1 MPVVELIKVSK
12 SYGGAPALTD
22 VDFTCTPGT
31 IHAVLGEN
39 GAGKST
45 MMKLLAGVV
54 APSSGSIHIDG
65 EPVTLAG
72 PRQAMERGIICM
84 FQELSLVP
92 DLSAHENI
100 VLARASHRAGFVRK
114 SSFAEA
120 DAALK
125 RIGAEHIPPNLP
137 IRHLSLADKQLVEIA
152 KALHARPQLL
162 ILDEATSALT
172 QNQVDRVFE
181 VLRELKAEGTGI
193 LFISHRLHEVD
204 TIADAISVFRNGRHI
219 ETFPAG
225 ARSRDEVVALMV
237 GQRLSEFFPPRIGP
251 KPDASTPPVL
261 QVDRLTWEPEI
272 SNVSFD
278 VRPGEIVGVAG
289 LDGQGQQHL
298 LQAIFGLLKGV
309 KGEVRVDGRTAP
321 SDPYHAKQP
330 WPGLALVPE
339 DRKTEGL
346 ILSLSIRENLRLASL
361 DRRHGGLMRGTTPEE
376 KRAGEA
382 LAAFDL
388 VYKSMDDPA
397 GSLSGG
403 NQQKVAIAKWLALGP
418 RVLLLMD
425 PTRGIDVRTKA
436 QIYGVL
442 RKLAAEGMAIVL
454 QSTDHEEMVH
464 LCDRVYVF
472 YRGSVNATLEGDA
485 LTSEK
490 LVAAC
495 LNLLDPRS
503 AAA

>member
-1 MPVVELIKVSK
+1 MPVVELTKVSK
-12 SYGGAPALTD
+12 SYGGAPALSD
-22 VDFTCTPGT
+22 IDFTCHPGV

-45 MMKLLAGVV
+45 LMKLLAGVV
-54 APSSGSIHIDG
+54 QPTTGTLRIDAADVSFSS
-65 EPVTLAG
+65 
-72 PRQAMERGIICM
+72 PRHAMERGIICM

-92 DLSAHENI
+92 DLSARENI
-100 VLARASHRAGFVRK
+100 VLARASHRVGFVRK
-114 SSFAEA
+114 SSFDEA
-120 DAALK
+120 RAALE
-125 RIGAEHIPPNLP
+125 RIGAGHVPLDLP

-152 KALHARPQLL
+152 KALHARPRLL

-172 QNQVDRVFE
+172 QNQVDRVFG

-204 TIADAISVFRNGRHI
+204 AIADVISVFRNGRHI

-225 ARSRDEVVALMV
+225 TRSRDEIVALMV

-251 KPDASTPPVL
+251 VPDAAARPVL
-261 QVDRLTWEPEI
+261 EVRDLTWEPEI
-272 SNVSFD
+272 SNVSLS
-278 VRPGEIVGVAG
+278 VRPGEIIGVAG

-309 KGEVRVDGRTAP
+309 KGDVLVDGKPAP
-321 SDPYHAKQP
+321 SDPHRAKQG

-361 DRRHGGLMRGTTPEE
+361 DRRRGGLMRGTTPEE
-376 KRAGEA
+376 KRAEEA

-464 LCDRVYVF
+464 MCDRVCVF
-472 YRGSVNATLEGDA
+472 YRGSVNTTLEGDA

-495 LNLLDPRS
+495 LNLVDAGS

>member
-1 MPVVELIKVSK
+1 MPVVELTKVSK

-22 VDFTCTPGT
+22 VDFTCNPGV

-45 MMKLLAGVV
+45 LMKLLAGVV
-54 APSSGSIHIDG
+54 QPTSGSIRIDAA
-65 EPVTLAG
+65 PVTIAS
-72 PRQAMERGIICM
+72 PRQAMNRGIICM

-92 DLSAHENI
+92 DLSAGENI
-100 VLARASHRAGFVRK
+100 VLARAAHRAGFVRK
-114 SSFAEA
+114 RSFAEA
-120 DAALK
+120 AEALK
-125 RIGAEHIPPNLP
+125 RIGAGHIPLDLP

-152 KALHARPQLL
+152 KALHNNPSLL

-172 QNQVDRVFE
+172 QDQVDRVFE
-181 VLRELKAEGTGI
+181 VLREMKAGGTGI
-193 LFISHRLHEVD
+193 LFISHRLHEVEA
-204 TIADAISVFRNGRHI
+204 IADSVSVFRNGRHV

-225 ARSRDEVVALMV
+225 TRTREEVVALMV
-237 GQRLSEFFPPRIGP
+237 GQRLSELFPPRQ
-251 KPDASTPPVL
+251 TPPPALSAKPALEVEK
-261 QVDRLTWEPEI
+261 VTWEPEI
-272 SNVSFD
+272 RDVSLM
-278 VRPGEIVGVAG
+278 VRPGEIIGVAG

-309 KGEVRVDGRTAP
+309 KGEIRVDGRRVP
-321 SDPYHAKQP
+321 SDPYLAKQP

-346 ILSLSIRENLRLASL
+346 ILPLSIRENLRLAAL
-361 DRRHGGLMRGTTPEE
+361 DRRRGGLLTGTTPEE
-376 KRAGEA
+376 ARAGET
-382 LAAFDL
+382 LDAFDL
-388 VYKSMDDPA
+388 VYKSLDDPA
-397 GSLSGG
+397 SSLSGG
-403 NQQKVAIAKWLALGP
+403 NQQKVAIAKWLALAP

-436 QIYGVL
+436 QIYTVL
-442 RKLAAEGMAIVL
+442 RKLSADGMAIVL

-495 LNLLDPRS
+495 LNLVDAGGAS
-503 AAA
+503 A